1 MDSPFWRR
9 VAFGAIVCALVGLGV
24 YLLGPA
30 ARGSGQSGGA
40 ASGRA
45 SQHARSGSLAASAS
59 VSPGTGSV
67 STGTGSAGTGSA
79 GTGSEGSGSA
89 GTGPEGSG
97 SEGSGSAGTG
107 SEGSGSDGQP
117 DIYQWLPFTPAGLAA
132 AASVVT
138 RFGDA
143 YGTYSYTESA
153 DAYAATLSPVT
164 SADLTAQIT
173 AAYAA
178 PGVATPRVSGKQV
191 ATGTATIDSISAFG
205 PTSLTFVVHITQR
218 IAAASG
224 SSQTSATYSV
234 TLTGGG
240 TNWQVTSIELASV
253 GNS

>member
-1 MDSPFWRR
+1 M
-9 VAFGAIVCALVGLGV
+9 AFGAIVCALVGLGA
-24 YLLGPA
+24 YLLGPV
-30 ARGSGQSGGA
+30 ARGSGESSGA
-40 ASGRA
+40 ASGQAGQSSR
-45 SQHARSGSLAASAS
+45 S
-59 VSPGTGSV
+59 VSPTA
-67 STGTGSAGTGSA
+67 SAA
-79 GTGSEGSGSA
+79 VPPEAGSGTA
-89 GTGPEGSG
+89 GPGSG
-97 SEGSGSAGTG
+97 
-107 SEGSGSDGQP
+107 GQP

-153 DAYAATLSPVT
+153 DAYAATLSPLT

-173 AAYAA
+173 AAYSA
-178 PGVATPRVSGKQV
+178 PGVATPRVGRRQV

-205 PTSLTFVVHITQR
+205 PTSLTFVVDVAQR
-218 IAAASG
+218 IASTTGASQI
-224 SSQTSATYSV
+224 SNAYSV

>member
-67 STGTGSAGTGSA
+67 SRGTGSAGTGP
-79 GTGSEGSGSA
+79 A
-89 GTGPEGSG
+89 GTGP
-97 SEGSGSAGTG
+97 EGSGSAGTG

>member
-24 YLLGPA
+24 YLIGPA
-30 ARGSGQSGGA
+30 ARGSGQSGSA

-45 SQHARSGSLAASAS
+45 NQHAQSGSLAASAS

-67 STGTGSAGTGSA
+67 STGSVSTGTGS
-79 GTGSEGSGSA
+79 T

-97 SEGSGSAGTG
+97 PEGSGSD
-107 SEGSGSDGQP
+107 GSGSDGQP

-205 PTSLTFVVHITQR
+205 PTSLTFAVHITQR

-224 SSQTSATYSV
+224 SSQTSTTYSV